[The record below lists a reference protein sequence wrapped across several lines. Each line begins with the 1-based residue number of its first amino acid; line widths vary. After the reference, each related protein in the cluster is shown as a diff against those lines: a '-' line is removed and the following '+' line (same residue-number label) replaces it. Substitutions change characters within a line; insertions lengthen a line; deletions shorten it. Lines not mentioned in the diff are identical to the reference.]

1 MKIIISIA
9 ALALLMACSGEQPS
23 SETSLS
29 VASDI
34 NEPVN
39 QTPVENIIP
48 DDYFD
53 TDTSVLTL
61 MNAIIQPSALEL
73 WQAVRYVVTA
83 DGVEEDIRPQTDEDW
98 FRLQASAISLIE
110 VGNSLLI
117 PGRVM
122 DNESIDPDYPDY
134 QYRPEEIQALVE
146 SDAENWRAYI
156 KEMQFF
162 TKNTLEAIEEKDLI
176 GLMETGAAI
185 NNACQ
190 GCHAEFWY
198 RPNN

>member
-1 MKIIISIA
+1 MKSIIPIF
-9 ALALLMACSGEQPS
+9 ALALLTSCSAEQD
-23 SETSLS
+23 SEPPFAA
-29 VASDI
+29 ASDTG
-34 NEPVN
+34 EALQ
-39 QTPVENIIP
+39 QTAGANSNP
-48 DDYFD
+48 DEYFD

-83 DGVEEDIRPQTDEDW
+83 EGVEEDIHPQTDEDW
-98 FRLQASAISLIE
+98 FRLQASAIRLIE
-110 VGNSLLI
+110 AGNALLI

-122 DNESIDPDYPDY
+122 DNAPLDPDYPDY

-156 KEMQFF
+156 KQMQFF
-162 TKNTLEAIEEKDLI
+162 TRTTLETIEEKDLL
-176 GLMETGAAI
+176 GLMETSAAI

>member
-1 MKIIISIA
+1 MKSIIAIF
-9 ALALLMACSGEQPS
+9 ALALLTSCSAEQD
-23 SETSLS
+23 SEPPFAA
-29 VASDI
+29 ASDTD
-34 NEPVN
+34 EALE
-39 QTPVENIIP
+39 QTAGANSNP
-48 DDYFD
+48 DEYFD
-53 TDTSVLTL
+53 TDTSVLSL

-98 FRLQASAISLIE
+98 FQLQASAISLIE
-110 VGNSLLI
+110 AGNALLI
-117 PGRVM
+117 PGREM
-122 DNESIDPDYPDY
+122 DNAPLDPDYPDY
-134 QYRPEEIQALVE
+134 QYRPDEIQALVE

-162 TKNTLEAIEEKDLI
+162 TKTTLEAIEEKDLL
-176 GLMETGAAI
+176 GLMETSAAI

>member
-1 MKIIISIA
+1 MKSIIPIF
-9 ALALLMACSGEQPS
+9 ALALLTSCSAEQDSEPPFAATSDTGEALQ
-23 SETSLS
+23 
-29 VASDI
+29 
-34 NEPVN
+34 
-39 QTPVENIIP
+39 QTAANSNP
-48 DDYFD
+48 DEYFD
-53 TDTSVLTL
+53 TDTSVLAL

-83 DGVEEDIRPQTDEDW
+83 EGVEEDIRPQTDEDW

-110 VGNSLLI
+110 AGNALLI

-122 DNESIDPDYPDY
+122 DNAPLDPDYPDY

-156 KEMQFF
+156 KQMQFF
-162 TKNTLEAIEEKDLI
+162 TRTTLETIEEKDLL
-176 GLMETGAAI
+176 GLMETSAAI

>member
-9 ALALLMACSGEQPS
+9 TLALLMACSAEQPPC
-23 SETSLS
+23 ETSLT
-29 VASDI
+29 VVSDI
-34 NEPVN
+34 NQPDN
-39 QTPVENIIP
+39 QTPVENTIP
-48 DDYFD
+48 DEYFD

-83 DGVEEDIRPQTDEDW
+83 EGVEEDIRPQTDADW

-122 DNESIDPDYPDY
+122 DNEPIDPDYPDY

-185 NNACQ
+185 NNSCQ

-198 RPNN
+198 RPTN

>member
-1 MKIIISIA
+1 MKSIIAIF
-9 ALALLMACSGEQPS
+9 ALALLTSCSAEQD
-23 SETSLS
+23 SEPPFAA
-29 VASDI
+29 ASDTD
-34 NEPVN
+34 EALE
-39 QTPVENIIP
+39 QTAGANSNP
-48 DDYFD
+48 DEFFD
-53 TDTSVLTL
+53 TDTSVLSL

-98 FRLQASAISLIE
+98 FQLQASAISLIE
-110 VGNSLLI
+110 AGNALLI
-117 PGRVM
+117 PGREM
-122 DNESIDPDYPDY
+122 DNAPLDPDYPDY
-134 QYRPEEIQALVE
+134 QYRPDEIQALVE

-162 TKNTLEAIEEKDLI
+162 TKTTLEAIEEKDLL
-176 GLMETGAAI
+176 GLMETSAAI

>member
-1 MKIIISIA
+1 MKSIIPIF
-9 ALALLMACSGEQPS
+9 ALALLSACSAEQPP
-23 SETSLS
+23 SEPPLAA
-29 VASDI
+29 ASDI
-34 NEPVN
+34 SEALEQAAVANSN
-39 QTPVENIIP
+39 P
-48 DDYFD
+48 DEYFD

-83 DGVEEDIRPQTDEDW
+83 EGVEEDIHPQTDEDW

-110 VGNSLLI
+110 AGNALLI
-117 PGRVM
+117 PGREM
-122 DNESIDPDYPDY
+122 DNAPLDPDYPDY
-134 QYRPEEIQALVE
+134 QYQPEEIQALVE

-156 KEMQFF
+156 KQMQFF
-162 TKNTLEAIEEKDLI
+162 TRTTLETIEEKDLL
-176 GLMETGAAI
+176 GLMETSAAI